1 MDTPEGSY
9 DSIPPE
15 VARIDSTVDNTQWD
29 LEIQA
34 GEKKTG
40 PELRFNNDHQ
50 AGLEAAQPATQ
61 VPVSIPGKVHHP
73 SHSRLDLLDLP
84 RGLPSFTVT
93 HTENHLNL
101 WPEPAQMLDHGTGD
115 LHLTDRDRVNKHT
128 PGPGPRCRP
137 RSTEALPQLKPPGS
151 INQSLQEQP
160 GNQRRPGNQRHAKV
174 VEDFDQQDSDS
185 GLSSHMSQGLSSR
198 LTLRLLQLPIP
209 G

>member
-1 MDTPEGSY
+1 MEKGSY
-9 DSIPPE
+9 ESIPPE
-15 VARIDSTVDNTQWD
+15 VARIDSAVDYTQWD

-40 PELRFNNDHQ
+40 PELSFNNDHQ

-61 VPVSIPGKVHHP
+61 VPVSIPGQVHDP
-73 SHSRLDLLDLP
+73 SDSPLDLLDLL

-93 HTENHLNL
+93 YTENHLKL
-101 WPEPAQMLDHGTGD
+101 GSEPAQMLDHGTGD
-115 LHLTDRDRVNKHT
+115 LHLTDGDRVNKHT
-128 PGPGPRCRP
+128 PGSGLRCCPG
-137 RSTEALPQLKPPGS
+137 STQALPQLKPPGS

-160 GNQRRPGNQRHAKV
+160 GNQRRPSNQRHAKV

-185 GLSSHMSQGLSSR
+185 SLSSHMSQGLSSR
-198 LTLRLLQLPIP
+198 LTLRLLQLMIP